1 MGLKNITIPER
12 TISVGKDG
20 EISVRGISLS
30 DLMTIVNVYGPQASM
45 AFAKVQ
51 KMKSL
56 DVADVRTLIGTMAT
70 EFPDMVAA
78 AMALAA
84 DSYDQ
89 ETVDLLKR
97 IPFHKQIEVIEAI
110 FGLTFSQ
117 EGEIKKL
124 MGTLTGM
131 MAEVSG
137 ALMEIQTPPSPN
149 GIGASAVQ

>member
-12 TISVGKDG
+12 TIKVGEDG

-51 KMKSL
+51 SAKSL
-56 DVADVRTLIGTMAT
+56 DVKDVRALIGSMAT

-84 DSYDQ
+84 DSYNS
-89 ETVDLLKR
+89 ETVALLRR

-117 EGEIKKL
+117 DGEIKKL
-124 MGTLTGM
+124 LGSLNAML
-131 MAEVSG
+131 AEVSG
-137 ALMEIQTPPSPN
+137 ALMEIQLPSPT

>member
-1 MGLKNITIPER
+1 MSLKNITIPER
-12 TISVGKDG
+12 TIQIGEG

-51 KMKSL
+51 GSKSL
-56 DVADVRTLIGTMAT
+56 DARDVRALIGSVAT

-84 DSYDQ
+84 ESYDPD
-89 ETVDLLKR
+89 TVTLLKR
-97 IPFHKQIEVIEAI
+97 IPFHKQLEVIEAI
-110 FGLTFSQ
+110 FHLTFTQ

-124 MGTLTGM
+124 LESLTEM
-131 MAEVSG
+131 MTEVSG
-137 ALMEIQTPPSPN
+137 ALEAIKSPSPI
-149 GIGASAVQ
+149 GTGASAVQ

>member
-1 MGLKNITIPER
+1 MAIKNLTIPER
-12 TISVGKDG
+12 TITVGEAG
-20 EISVRGISLS
+20 EISVRGISLA
-30 DLMTIVNVYGPQASM
+30 DLMTVVNVYGPQATM

-51 KMKSL
+51 KMDSL
-56 DVADVRTLIGTMAT
+56 DVADVRTLIGSMAT

-84 DSYDQ
+84 ESYDPD
-89 ETVDLLKR
+89 TIALLKR

-110 FGLTFSQ
+110 FSLTFSQ

-124 MGTLTGM
+124 IGSLTAM

-137 ALMEIQTPPSPN
+137 ALTDIQLPSLT
-149 GIGASAVQ
+149 GTGASGAR

>member
-1 MGLKNITIPER
+1 MAIKNLTIPER
-12 TISVGKDG
+12 TIKVGDVG

-30 DLMTIVNVYGPQASM
+30 DLMTIVNVYGPECAM
-45 AFAKVQ
+45 AFGKVQ
-51 KMKSL
+51 KMDSL
-56 DVADVRTLIGTMAT
+56 EVTDIRALLGSVAT

-84 DSYDQ
+84 ENYDPD
-89 ETVDLLKR
+89 TIAILKR
-97 IPFHKQIEVIEAI
+97 IPFHKQIEVVEAI

-124 MGTLTGM
+124 IGSLTTM

-137 ALMEIQTPPSPN
+137 ALTDIQLPSPT